1 MFNLVIRKLGKMKWL
16 AACLIIGCSLA
27 VAIFSSVP
35 MYRDAVLQRMLTKD
49 LEQTY
54 TENKLYPGMVKL
66 ESSVY
71 TGDVSKGSN
80 SFEKYNLYKT
90 EYNNILSSG
99 MDLSVLNSYERLTYS
114 FLRAF
119 RNGDMTTKS
128 YTVDLMTQDTIADHV
143 KIISGR
149 IFSEEKTE
157 DGVIEVIATQQALY
171 KSGLVMNVDYTLFA
185 HNKNIPSGIK
195 IRVVGIFTMADNDT
209 VYWQEGV
216 GAFSEAVVGPYNLLS
231 GEFSESNNQI
241 FTQAV
246 FNNNYDY
253 KQILIKD
260 IDALSEAMGKLENK
274 FKWAGKVTDP
284 AKSIIEVYPQRQK
297 DTSLTLLILQ
307 VPLVI
312 ILVFYIFMVAKL
324 TIDHDETEISVLKSR
339 GSSRWQIVLIYLIE
353 AVLLSG
359 VSAIIGMP
367 LGYLICKVLGFSN
380 GFLEFVNRKA
390 MPLQFSWQAAG
401 FALIAVL
408 VFVVT
413 TLIPAFVASHTEIVQ
428 LKQKK
433 IHKSRS
439 SVWERF
445 GIDIILIATSVYGL
459 INYKT
464 RQQVIIATGTDSGIM
479 PMDPLMFVM
488 STAFILGLG
497 LLFLRAFPF
506 IMRFIFKLG
515 EKKWAPPIYA
525 SLINVSRSRG
535 QDRFIMLFLVF
546 SISIGIFNATAAR
559 TLNQNEEDK
568 TAYSIGADL
577 VMGFEW
583 VQVADE
589 FGNITVSEPNMEA
602 VNSVAGVENTT
613 KVLKQSNNTIYGLKA
628 SKLQNVELMA
638 INADEFKDVVW
649 WRDGI
654 LPHDLD
660 YYLDLLDME
669 PNYVIISTSLCEK
682 LHAEVGSIINVQM
695 EGQKRLS
702 CKVIETV
709 EYWPTYNKNAAGEE
723 ETENDIIVMNYRY
736 LQNFATIYPYEVWAK
751 TDGETKSSVIYESIK
766 ENGLRLLSLS
776 DLSQE
781 LVAAKRDAMLQSVNG
796 TLTMGFVM
804 TMVISAIGFLIFWI
818 LSIRSRM
825 LQFGIIRSM
834 GLSAKKVIS
843 MLAWDQFFISF
854 TAILVGTGIGS
865 LVARL
870 FVPILQVSAD
880 AADQVPPF
888 KMMYDFSDYV
898 KILAVVFVIIAIGL
912 IVLSTIVK
920 RMNVNQTLKLGED

>member
-54 TENKLYPGMVKL
+54 TTESLYPGMVKL

-71 TGDVSKGSN
+71 TGDN
-80 SFEKYNLYKT
+80 STGNDSYKKYNLYKT
-90 EYNNILSSG
+90 EYNNILSEG
-99 MDLSVLNSYERLTYS
+99 MDLAVLNSYERLTYS
-114 FLRAF
+114 FLRAY
-119 RNGDMTTKS
+119 RGGDMTTKS
-128 YTVDLMTQDTIADHV
+128 YTVDLMTQDTLADHV
-143 KIISGR
+143 SIVSGR
-149 IFSEEKTE
+149 MFSEEMTE

-171 KSGLVMNVDYTLFA
+171 KTGLVMNVDYTLFA
-185 HNKNIPSGIK
+185 HNKNIPGAIK
-195 IRVVGIFTMADNDT
+195 IRVVGIFTMAENDT
-209 VYWQEGV
+209 IYWQEGV

-231 GEFSESNNQI
+231 GEFSEANHQI

-253 KQILIKD
+253 KQILMKD
-260 IDALSEAMGKLENK
+260 VDALITAMGKLENK
-274 FKWAGKVTDP
+274 FMWAGKVTDP
-284 AKSIIEVYPQRQK
+284 AKSIIEVYPQRQS

-312 ILVFYIFMVAKL
+312 ILIFYIFMVAKL

-353 AVLLSG
+353 GVLLSG
-359 VSAIIGMP
+359 VSAVIGMP

-390 MPLQFSWQAAG
+390 MPLQFSWQSAG

-408 VFVVT
+408 VFLVT
-413 TLIPAFVASHTEIVQ
+413 TLVPAFVASQTEIVQ

-433 IHKSRS
+433 IHKSKS

-445 GIDIILIATSVYGL
+445 GIDIILLAASVYGL

-464 RQQVIIATGTDSGIM
+464 RQEVIIATGTESGIM

-515 EKKWAPPIYA
+515 EKKWSPPVYA

-568 TAYSIGADL
+568 TSYSIGADL

-583 VQVADE
+583 VEVADE
-589 FGNITVSEPNMEA
+589 FGNITVSEPNLST
-602 VNSVAGVENTT
+602 VNNVAG
-613 KVLKQSNNTIYGLKA
+613 I
-628 SKLQNVELMA
+628 
-638 INADEFKDVVW
+638 
-649 WRDGI
+649 
-654 LPHDLD
+654 
-660 YYLDLLDME
+660 
-669 PNYVIISTSLCEK
+669 EK
-682 LHAEVGSIINVQM
+682 T
-695 EGQKRLS
+695 R
-702 CKVIETV
+702 C
-709 EYWPTYNKNAAGEE
+709 
-723 ETENDIIVMNYRY
+723 
-736 LQNFATIYPYEVWAK
+736 
-751 TDGETKSSVIYESIK
+751 
-766 ENGLRLLSLS
+766 
-776 DLSQE
+776 
-781 LVAAKRDAMLQSVNG
+781 
-796 TLTMGFVM
+796 
-804 TMVISAIGFLIFWI
+804 
-818 LSIRSRM
+818 
-825 LQFGIIRSM
+825 
-834 GLSAKKVIS
+834 
-843 MLAWDQFFISF
+843 
-854 TAILVGTGIGS
+854 
-865 LVARL
+865 
-870 FVPILQVSAD
+870 
-880 AADQVPPF
+880 
-888 KMMYDFSDYV
+888 
-898 KILAVVFVIIAIGL
+898 
-912 IVLSTIVK
+912 
-920 RMNVNQTLKLGED
+920 